1 MNKDNYLTGQKYTIG
16 ATWYPLTY
24 LNMAMQYYYKIADYD
39 NDFHS
44 ELATP
49 TDVPTVPGSERNQ
62 RLLGQDWD
70 TQDANI
76 RITYHP
82 KVPAW
87 LGTVSFVTRYDFM
100 QTAIS
105 GKWSVSPAGLPPATP
120 PTPTSYVTGTILNE
134 ERTGIIFQNVLSE
147 SVNWSPLPR
156 LYFQG
161 NVSYT
166 WSQTNTGAGQ
176 IDLIS
181 TGTTTYNSPTV
192 VNFRNDYWT
201 ATANGGYVVDDKTEL
216 RAEYTFYRAADYQ
229 NNDRV
234 AMPYGMG
241 ATEHTVSA
249 SVSREIA
256 KNMRLVFKYT
266 FYTYEDQTSG
276 NHNNYDAHSFYSG
289 LQVRF

>member
-1 MNKDNYLTGQKYTIG
+1 
-16 ATWYPLTY
+16 
-24 LNMAMQYYYKIADYD
+24 
-39 NDFHS
+39 
-44 ELATP
+44 
-49 TDVPTVPGSERNQ
+49 
-62 RLLGQDWD
+62 
-70 TQDANI
+70 
-76 RITYHP
+76 
-82 KVPAW
+82 
-87 LGTVSFVTRYDFM
+87 
-100 QTAIS
+100 
-105 GKWSVSPAGLPPATP
+105 
-120 PTPTSYVTGTILNE
+120 
-134 ERTGIIFQNVLSE
+134 
-147 SVNWSPLPR
+147 VNWSPLPR

-234 AMPYGMG
+234 AMPYGVG